1 MATLTV
7 VSYARLAMVG
17 LSMFVLYGCSTFSQD
32 PVKCDQRVSA
42 VELGARVSLLATE
55 TGEPLE
61 VRLNGV
67 SALCTNYDT
76 EMHVDIKA
84 GLKIL
89 RLNSDLSAVAELEVP
104 FLAVAVSAQD
114 IILERKSFGFKM
126 AVSSKNRTIYPVV
139 DFGIT
144 IPSDGRVI
152 VSLIPEAIRTE

>member
-1 MATLTV
+1 MATPTV
-7 VSYARLAMVG
+7 VSYVRLTMVS
-17 LSMFVLYGCSTFSQD
+17 LSIFALYGCSTFSPD
-32 PVKCDQRVSA
+32 PVNCDQRVSA
-42 VELGARVSLLATE
+42 VELGARSSLLATI

-67 SALCTNYDT
+67 SALCTVYDT
-76 EMHVDIKA
+76 KTHIDIKA

-114 IILERKSFGFKM
+114 VILERKSFGFKM

-152 VSLIPEAIRTE
+152 VSLIPEAIRTD

>member
-7 VSYARLAMVG
+7 VSYARLAMIG
-17 LSMFVLYGCSTFSQD
+17 LSMLVLHGCSAFRPD
-32 PVKCDQRVSA
+32 PINCDHRVSA
-42 VELGARVSLLATE
+42 VELGARSSLLAKE

-76 EMHVDIKA
+76 KTYIDIKS

-89 RLNSDLSAVAELEVP
+89 RLNSDLSEVAELEVP
-104 FLAVAVSAQD
+104 FIIVAVSAED
-114 IILERKSFGFKM
+114 TILERKSFGFKM
-126 AVSSKNRTIYPVV
+126 AVNSKNRTIYPVV

-152 VSLIPEAIRTE
+152 VSLTPKAIRTE